1 MIGHMTISALQAMEG
16 EGEQRLQ
23 ARKQAAQAAQRRLRV
38 AQSDALNALSA
49 FMSWIG
55 AQDKDRFCR

>member
-1 MIGHMTISALQAMEG
+1 MEG
-16 EGEQRLQ
+16 EVAQRLQ
-23 ARKQAAQAAQRRLRV
+23 ARKQAAQAAHRRLRV

>member
-1 MIGHMTISALQAMEG
+1 MEG

-23 ARKQAAQAAQRRLRV
+23 ARKQAAQAAHRRLCI

-49 FMSWIG
+49 FMSWLG